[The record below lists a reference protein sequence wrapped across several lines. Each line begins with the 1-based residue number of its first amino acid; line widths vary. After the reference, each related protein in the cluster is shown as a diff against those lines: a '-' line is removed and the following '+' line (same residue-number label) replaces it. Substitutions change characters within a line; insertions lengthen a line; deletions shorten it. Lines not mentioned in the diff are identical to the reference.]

1 MKKVVDYG
9 NKRRSINVIDNI
21 VYSHVKDLDGNPVD
35 LMLYIMTQNGNSE
48 LKLAMS
54 GSSGGGGKT
63 ASQTGNRVGPRRRI
77 PGLRQESDAGRK

>member
-35 LMLYIMTQNGNSE
+35 LMLSIMTQNGNSE
-48 LKLAMS
+48 LKLAMQ
-54 GSSGGGGKT
+54 GAPVKEEKLPPRPAIVWVPGGGYRGC
-63 ASQTGNRVGPRRRI
+63 
-77 PGLRQESDAGRK
+77 D